1 MVVCASWRC
10 DEIKMM
16 KRNDNVKKMM
26 KKKKKK
32 KKKKKYNG
40 LKKKIVFCTR
50 NSTVFVDVSN

>member
-1 MVVCASWRC
+1 
-10 DEIKMM
+10 MM
-16 KRNDNVKKMM
+16 KRNDNVKKM